1 MKSLREHL
9 NESLDLS
16 NEIKKLG
23 IWVQHRDETFSVC
36 ISEKKFNKISKNKKV
51 TTPYPNK
58 SIKILDNNTKIKYD
72 VIPNSST
79 AIITKMK
86 EDEKNWY
93 LSGGDK
99 QKYTNETIFVI
110 KLYSTDKESSSIRDV
125 ISFPTFELLNHFGYK
140 SKYGVPENS
149 IGMLDVSGNL
159 GSYAHAFTGE
169 SLDEIKQVLKFIG
182 FKIVEK

>member
-1 MKSLREHL
+1 MK
-9 NESLDLS
+9 NLS
-16 NEIKKLG
+16 NEIKKVG
-23 IWVQHRDETFSVC
+23 IWCQYKDNSFSVY
-36 ISEKKFNKISKNKKV
+36 IAEKNFNKLSKNKNV
-51 TTPYPNK
+51 TTPYSNK
-58 SIKILDNNTKIKYD
+58 SIKILDNDANIKCH

-79 AIITKMK
+79 AFITKMK
-86 EDEKNWY
+86 DDEKNWY
-93 LSGGDK
+93 LRGGDK

-159 GSYAHAFTGE
+159 GSYAHAFTAE
-169 SLDEIKQVLKFIG
+169 SIDKIKQAIKFIG